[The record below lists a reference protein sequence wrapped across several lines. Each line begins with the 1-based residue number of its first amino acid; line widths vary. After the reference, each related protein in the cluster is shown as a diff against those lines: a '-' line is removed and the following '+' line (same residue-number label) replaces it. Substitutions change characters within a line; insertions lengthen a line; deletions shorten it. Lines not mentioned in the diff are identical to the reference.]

1 MSDFPTHAKEL
12 SRINRVLGQIEGIKR
27 MIEEKRYCVD
37 IMTQLRAS
45 RNALKT
51 IELSV
56 LEVHLGHC
64 LAKACQVN
72 DEQQKVKQLK
82 EIINLLQKYE

>member
-1 MSDFPTHAKEL
+1 MSKNPTHEKEL
-12 SRINRVLGQIEGIKR
+12 PRINRIIGQLEGIKR

-51 IELSV
+51 VELSV
-56 LEVHLGHC
+56 LETHIGHC
-64 LAKACQVN
+64 LAEACISGS
-72 DEQQKVKQLK
+72 EQKTERIR
-82 EIINLLQKYE
+82 EIMNLLQKYE

>member
-1 MSDFPTHAKEL
+1 MLKHPTHEKEL
-12 SRINRVLGQIEGIKR
+12 SRINRVLGQLEGIKK

-56 LEVHLGHC
+56 LETHIGHC
-64 LAKACQVN
+64 LAQACTTGCEADKN
-72 DEQQKVKQLK
+72 ERIR

>member
-1 MSDFPTHAKEL
+1 MSDFPTHAKEV

-64 LAKACQVN
+64 LAKACQGN
-72 DEQQKVKQLK
+72 DKQQKAKQLQ

>member
-1 MSDFPTHAKEL
+1 MSNHPTHAKEL
-12 SRINRVLGQIEGIKR
+12 SRINRVLGQLEGIKR

-56 LEVHLGHC
+56 LETHLGHC
-64 LAKACQVN
+64 LTEACQSN
-72 DEQQKVKQLK
+72 DEQRKSEQLR